1 MQSIKYPEIVL
12 KNVVANLKIS
22 GELFISGSNNKKNKS
37 NNLTFDFEQVNIRIK
52 NTKNIGRR

>member
-1 MQSIKYPEIVL
+1 MQSIKYPEIEL